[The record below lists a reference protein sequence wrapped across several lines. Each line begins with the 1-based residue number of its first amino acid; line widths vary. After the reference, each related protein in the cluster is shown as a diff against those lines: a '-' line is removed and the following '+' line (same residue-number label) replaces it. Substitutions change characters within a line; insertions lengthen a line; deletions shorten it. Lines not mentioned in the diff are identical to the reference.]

1 LELRDSLVQFSLLS
15 ERHTKAV
22 AGFRI
27 RWLDFQGL
35 SKLLNSFVHLPLLEK
50 THAPVGSRRSWPEP

>member
-1 LELRDSLVQFSLLS
+1 LS

-27 RWLDFQGL
+27 LWLDFQGL
-35 SKLLNSFVHLPLLEK
+35 LKLLNSFVHLPLLEK